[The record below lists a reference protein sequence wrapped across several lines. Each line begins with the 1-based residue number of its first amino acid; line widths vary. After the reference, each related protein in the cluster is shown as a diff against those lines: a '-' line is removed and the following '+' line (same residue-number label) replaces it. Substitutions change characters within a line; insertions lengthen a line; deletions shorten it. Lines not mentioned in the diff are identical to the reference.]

1 MKDLKIRQK
10 LTLAF
15 SILILL
21 YAFSVV
27 YQIFS
32 LQILAGLQDDGA
44 KKSNDA
50 IIITEAANLGT
61 EIYSVVAKAVILKDA
76 GKIEKEWDKIKQET
90 LSNLNS
96 IENILD
102 TDEEKQFFSMA
113 KNAAMKIFAIY
124 ENEIQ
129 PNLKQDNTLDFSQQL
144 VKIDQSVNELH
155 QDLNIVRDSISK
167 EQATSDSNFD
177 SKIKRMILLISILM
191 LAVIG
196 VAIFFTMFMINLIA
210 KPIVKGVDFAKQVS
224 EGDLTAQ
231 FEINQ
236 KDEVGVLVSSLSFMT
251 KKLLEVMNEVK
262 QSASNISAGSFQL
275 SSASQQLSQGATEQA
290 SAAEEVSSSM
300 EEMAANIQQN
310 TDNAHQ
316 TDKISVSAVE
326 TLKNLVISSNESA
339 HLIHQI
345 ANKISI
351 INEISRQTN
360 ILALNAAVE
369 AARAGEHGKG
379 FAVVA
384 AEVRKL
390 AERSQVSAVE
400 IDELSRK
407 SVNAT
412 QEASGQ
418 LEKLVPEIERT
429 AKLVQEISAASQEQS
444 SGATQVNNAIQQLNN
459 VTQQNAATAEEMA
472 TNAEELSSR
481 ANHLEEIISFFKLG
495 VENVKKNKANP
506 GTIASKPLVKNNPKP
521 TKFAAS
527 VAPKTSSSKGFN
539 IDMKTGG
546 ISDMDFEKF

>member
-15 SILILL
+15 AIIILL
-21 YAFSVV
+21 YATSAV

-32 LQILAGLQDDGA
+32 LQILAGLQDEGA
-44 KKSNDA
+44 QRSNDA
-50 IIITEAANLGT
+50 IITTEAANLGD
-61 EIYSVVAKAVILKDA
+61 EIYSVIAKAILLKDA
-76 GKIEKEWDKIKQET
+76 GAVEKEWDKIKQEAV
-90 LSNLNS
+90 SDLNS
-96 IENILD
+96 IENLID
-102 TDEEKQFFSMA
+102 TDEEKQFFDMA
-113 KNAAMKIFAIY
+113 KEATLKIFAIY
-124 ENEIQ
+124 ENEIKPHLQ
-129 PNLKQDNTLDFSQQL
+129 QNNTSDFLQL
-144 VKIDQSVNELH
+144 LGKIDQSVNELY
-155 QDLNIVRDSISK
+155 QDLNIVRDSITR
-167 EQATSDSNFD
+167 EQANSDKNFD
-177 SKIKRMILLISILM
+177 SKITRMILLILILM

-196 VAIFFTMFMINLIA
+196 VAIFFTIFMINLIA

-224 EGDLTAQ
+224 EGDLTAR

-326 TLKNLVISSNESA
+326 TLKSLVISSNESA
-339 HLIHQI
+339 HLINEI

-390 AERSQVSAVE
+390 AERSQVSAIE

-495 VENVKKNKANP
+495 VESVKKNKTKP
-506 GTIASKPLVKNNPKP
+506 GTNTNKPLVKNTSNP
-521 TKFAAS
+521 TKFTAS
-527 VAPKTSSSKGFN
+527 PMPKAKPSKGFN
-539 IDMKTGG
+539 IDMKSGE
-546 ISDMDFEKF
+546 ISDKDFEKF